1 MKKTLLLL
9 LLVTPALTF
18 CQKSAGLLS
27 QVDDLSLIAQELDA
41 DYASNKHTLWD
52 KTLSDNAIVRVNNTV
67 IDGKTVKEI
76 FKSHHTI
83 FNDIEI
89 LDGYAHTNYFKNGNI
104 WTNKWFTWEGTGNKT
119 GIRYSNRSHFDY
131 RWENGKIVE
140 MGCYFDTTALNMELA
155 AQ

>member
-9 LLVTPALTF
+9 LFVAPTLMF

-41 DYASNKHTLWD
+41 DYALNEHTLWD
-52 KTLSDNAIVRVNNTV
+52 KTLSDNAVVYLNNSKM
-67 IDGKTVKEI
+67 DGKTVKEI
-76 FKSHHTI
+76 FKSHHTM

-89 LDGYAHTNYFKNGNI
+89 LDGYAHTNYFKDGDT

-119 GIRYSNRSHFDY
+119 GVRYSNRCHFDY

-140 MGCYFDTTALNMELA
+140 MLIFADNTALNMELA

>member
-9 LLVTPALTF
+9 LFVAPTLMF

-41 DYASNKHTLWD
+41 DYALNEHTLWD
-52 KTLSDNAIVRVNNTV
+52 KTLSDNAVVYLNNSKM
-67 IDGKTVKEI
+67 DGKTVKEI
-76 FKSHHTI
+76 FKSHHTM

-89 LDGYAHTNYFKNGNI
+89 LDLYAHTNYFKGGNI
-104 WTNKWFTWEGTGNKT
+104 WTNTWFTWEGTGNKT
-119 GIRYSNRSHFDY
+119 GVRYSNRSNNNY
-131 RWENGKIVE
+131 KWENGKIVE
-140 MGCYFDTTALNMELA
+140 MNCYYDTAAFNMELA

>member
-1 MKKTLLLL
+1 MKKILYIFLL
-9 LLVTPALTF
+9 TIPTLTF

-27 QVDDLSLIAQELDA
+27 RVDDLSVIAKELGP

-52 KTLSDNAIVRVNNTV
+52 KTLSDNAIVRLNNTV
-67 IDGKTVKEI
+67 MDGKTAKEI

-89 LDGYAHTNYFKNGNI
+89 LDAYAHTNYFKDGNI
-104 WTNKWFTWEGTGNKT
+104 WTNTWFTWEGTGNKT
-119 GIRYSNRSHFDY
+119 GVRYSNRGNNNY
-131 RWENGKIVE
+131 KWENGKIVE
-140 MGCYFDTTALNMELA
+140 MNCYNDTTALNMELA